1 MSKRQ
6 QAWTG
11 NGMFAP
17 EREAMPRADLTAL
30 QLVRLHK
37 TLTRAY
43 AQVPHFKTAFDGAG
57 VTPDSLKSLD
67 DLVRF
72 PFTVKNDLRDNYP
85 WGLFAVPRDEMVR
98 VHASSGTT
106 GKPTVVGYTRHDL
119 AVWSH
124 LMARAQAAA
133 GVGPGDVLHNAL
145 GYGLFT
151 GGLGFHDGGQ
161 TLGGVVVPISGGN
174 TERQVM
180 LLEDLGATALFST
193 PSYALNIAETAERLG
208 VDLQS
213 GPLRV
218 AILGAEPSTSAM
230 QDEVGQRLG
239 LVPLDHYGLSE
250 ILGPGVAAQ
259 CLEGRNGCHA
269 WEDHFIFEI
278 IDPESEQRLAPGE
291 KGELVITTLTKQAL
305 PMVRYRTRDITTLLD
320 EPCPCGRSHVR
331 IDRIAGRSDDMLI
344 IRGVNVYPSQIEAFL
359 VGLPDIEPHYQLV
372 VRREGALDTLAVEVE
387 ARPGVGADEYPRL
400 AQAAGHQIKTMVGVT
415 CHVEVLEPGGL
426 PRSEGKAV
434 RVRDLRIGK

>member
-1 MSKRQ
+1 MGKTRT
-6 QAWTG
+6 AWSG

-17 EREAMPRADLTAL
+17 EKETLPRADLEAL
-30 QLVRLHK
+30 QLARLQKSLAH
-37 TLTRAY
+37 AY
-43 AQVPHFKTAFDGAG
+43 ANVPHFKAAFEGAG
-57 VTPDSLKSLD
+57 LTPDSLKTLD

-72 PFTVKNDLRDNYP
+72 PFTVKDDLRDNYP
-85 WGLFAVPRDEMVR
+85 WGLFAVPRDKMVR

-133 GVGPGDVLHNAL
+133 GIGPGDVLHNAL

-161 TLGGVVVPISGGN
+161 TLGGIVVPISGGN

-180 LLEDLGATALFST
+180 LIEDLGATALFST
-193 PSYALNIAETAERLG
+193 PSYALNIAEAADRLG
-208 VDLQS
+208 TDLRS

-218 AILGAEPSTSAM
+218 AILGAEPSTQAM

-250 ILGPGVAAQ
+250 ILGPGVGAQ
-259 CLEGRNGCHA
+259 CLEGRRGTHA
-269 WEDHFIFEI
+269 WEDHFVFEI
-278 IDPESEQRLAPGE
+278 IDPETEERLPAGE
-291 KGELVITTLTKQAL
+291 TGELVITTLTKQAL
-305 PMVRYRTRDITTLLD
+305 PMVRYRTRDLTSLID
-320 EPCPCGRSHVR
+320 EPCICGRTHVR
-331 IDRIAGRSDDMLI
+331 LDRITGRTDDMLI
-344 IRGVNVYPSQIEAFL
+344 IRGVNVFPSQIEAFL
-359 VGLPDIEPHYQLV
+359 VGLPDIEPNYQLV
-372 VRREGALDTLAVEVE
+372 VRREGALDTLEVEVE
-387 ARPGVGADEYPRL
+387 ARPGIAPNEYPRL
-400 AQAAGHQIKTMVGVT
+400 AQAAQHQIKSMVGVS
-415 CHVEVLEPGGL
+415 CDIEVKEPGGL

-434 RVRDLRIGK
+434 RVRDLRKG